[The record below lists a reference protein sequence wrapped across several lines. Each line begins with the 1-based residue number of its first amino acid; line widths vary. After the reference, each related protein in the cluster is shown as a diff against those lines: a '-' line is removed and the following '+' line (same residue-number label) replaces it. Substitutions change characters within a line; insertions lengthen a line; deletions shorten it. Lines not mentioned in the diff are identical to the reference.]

1 MKSLRCAVLSMLLVF
16 PAASAFAV
24 SASSADCLMNWAEQ
38 NHRSHFPAAAA
49 SQTVDKY
56 YFRYYPA
63 TQIYLGIDNSTEHL
77 VFAQNN
83 SLLDLG
89 LVSGWLATSGCT
101 ASSAAT
107 TTSFYN
113 FHYLQNVN
121 GVPAATGSIVD
132 NGANVVGS
140 VTFGPQGTTATFTP
154 QLNGDGYSWGSPM
167 SYGNG
172 YGSNPKDKN
181 VPAVAAICQ
190 RVAGTGSNRGKLTD
204 VLVTKDAIA
213 ITSAAGLA
221 NLKFSAYYEDCQ
233 LSAGDSMSFD
243 GEGNATVMANS
254 TVTVDA
260 AAMTGALTGTPLSVE
275 GWTTFTAYSYVDSQS
290 GKTRYVLV
298 EHGSNSMS
306 NLTQGYLG
314 IWLEDANQ

>member
-1 MKSLRCAVLSMLLVF
+1 
-16 PAASAFAV
+16 
-24 SASSADCLMNWAEQ
+24 MNWAEQ

-121 GVPAATGSIVD
+121 GVPVATGSIVD

-140 VTFGPQGTTATFTP
+140 VTFGPQGTTAAFTP
-154 QLNGDGYSWGSPM
+154 QLNGNGYSWGSPM

-190 RVAGTGSNRGKLTD
+190 QVPGTGSNRGKLTN
-204 VLVTKDAIA
+204 VLVTKEATPL
-213 ITSAAGLA
+213 TSAEQLA
-221 NLKFSAYYEDCQ
+221 NVTFRAYFEDCQ
-233 LSAGDSMSFD
+233 QENGETLSFD
-243 GEGNATVMANS
+243 AAGNVSVVTPNGTNTVS
-254 TVTVDA
+254 A
-260 AAMTGALTGTPLSVE
+260 AQMNAALAGTPITTE
-275 GWTTFTAYSYVDSQS
+275 GQTTFNAYTYVDSQS
-290 GKTRYVLV
+290 GKTEYVLI
-298 EHGSNSMS
+298 EHGAPTAS

-314 IWLEDANQ
+314 IWLVDYN